1 MDEDTSIRVHSRVA
15 QHASPAMSAVLRRW
29 LIALLCFGGV
39 VAPTLAAS
47 PLVDCNVVKAVPW
60 QPVAP
65 GIWVWPAAE
74 NGEVSPANVGHVLPT
89 SVVVSR
95 GEALVIDPGPS
106 HHHGLRVRE
115 SLACRFKAR
124 VRWVVN
130 THAHAENVMANSA
143 FADLLQTGQLEILA
157 SAATRS
163 GMQQRCP
170 DCLASLTTRAGATA
184 LAGTHIVLP
193 SRTLV
198 VGERLR
204 VGALSL
210 VVQAIE
216 PGHTDGDLVLWN
228 ARHRVLWAG
237 GLVYDGR
244 VPELAQG
251 SLDGWLA
258 ALPRLQA
265 LRPRQVL
272 GTVWSRAPEAGDP
285 PPALAATK
293 AYLAA
298 LRARV
303 LLAMDEG
310 HQPQETAWGDL
321 PAYRDWAGYEARH
334 GFNLQRSWREL
345 EPVWMERS
353 VPPAPPAAS
362 PPRGGAS
369 GPAKPVPPHPDT
381 RPSAPETR

>member
-1 MDEDTSIRVHSRVA
+1 MHVHRRA
-15 QHASPAMSAVLRRW
+15 HHAGHWVSAVLHRW
-29 LIALLCFGGV
+29 LTTLLCLGGF
-39 VAPTLAAS
+39 VAPALATGPS
-47 PLVDCNVVKAVPW
+47 PDCLAVDAVPW

-74 NGEVSPANVGHVLPT
+74 NGEVSPDNAGHVLPT

-106 HHHGLRVRE
+106 HRHGLRVRA
-115 SLACRFKAR
+115 SLACRFKAKP
-124 VRWVVN
+124 RWVVN
-130 THAHAENVMANSA
+130 SHAHAENVLANSA
-143 FADLLQTGQLEILA
+143 FADLLEAGQVEILA

-163 GMQQRCP
+163 AMRQRCA
-170 DCLASLTTRAGATA
+170 DCLVSLTNRVGAAA
-184 LAGTHIVLP
+184 LADTQIVLP

-204 VGALSL
+204 VGTLSL

-216 PGHTDGDLVLWN
+216 PGHTEGDLVLWN

-258 ALPRLQA
+258 ALERLQA

-272 GTVWSRAPEAGDP
+272 GMVRSSAAAAGDP
-285 PPALAATK
+285 PPALAATQG
-293 AYLAA
+293 YLTA

-310 HQPQETAWGDL
+310 HQPHETTWGEL
-321 PAYRDWAGYEARH
+321 PAYLDWTGYEARH
-334 GFNLQRSWREL
+334 GFNLQRAWREL
-345 EPVWMERS
+345 EPVWMDQGA
-353 VPPAPPAAS
+353 APT
-362 PPRGGAS
+362 
-369 GPAKPVPPHPDT
+369 K
-381 RPSAPETR
+381 

>member
-1 MDEDTSIRVHSRVA
+1 
-15 QHASPAMSAVLRRW
+15 MSAVLIRW
-29 LIALLCFGGV
+29 LVALLCFGGFV
-39 VAPTLAAS
+39 MPSHATGPS
-47 PLVDCNVVKAVPW
+47 PDCQAVDAVPW

-74 NGEVSPANVGHVLPT
+74 NGEVSPANAGHVLPT

-106 HHHGLRVRE
+106 HRHGLRVRA

-143 FADLLQTGQLEILA
+143 FADLLETGQLEILA
-157 SAATRS
+157 SAATRRA
-163 GMQQRCP
+163 MQQRCP
-170 DCLASLTTRAGATA
+170 DCLASLTTRAGAKA
-184 LAGTHIVLP
+184 MAGTHIVLP
-193 SRTLV
+193 SRTLA

-204 VGALSL
+204 VGLLSL
-210 VVQAIE
+210 RVQAIE
-216 PGHTDGDLVLWN
+216 PGHTEGDLVLWN

-258 ALPRLQA
+258 ALPRLLA
-265 LRPRQVL
+265 LRPQQVI
-272 GTVWSRAPEAGDP
+272 GTVWSRAPAAEAP
-285 PPALAATK
+285 PPALGATER
-293 AYLAA
+293 YLKG

-303 LLAMDEG
+303 LLAMDQG

-321 PAYRDWAGYEARH
+321 PAYRDWAGYSERH
-334 GFNLQRSWREL
+334 GFNLQRAWREL
-345 EPVWMERS
+345 EPVWMEQ
-353 VPPAPPAAS
+353 
-362 PPRGGAS
+362 GA
-369 GPAKPVPPHPDT
+369 
-381 RPSAPETR
+381 PSALPLPGQMQPIQGR

>member
-1 MDEDTSIRVHSRVA
+1 MRNRSIVVMHGAKGS
-15 QHASPAMSAVLRRW
+15 AMSNWVLRW
-29 LIALLCFGGV
+29 LTALLCLGGFV
-39 VAPTLAAS
+39 VPVLAAGPS
-47 PLVDCNVVKAVPW
+47 TDCQAADAVPW
-60 QPVAP
+60 QPAAP

-74 NGEVSPANVGHVLPT
+74 NGEVSPANAGHVLPT

-106 HHHGLRVRE
+106 HRHGLRVRA

-143 FADLLQTGQLEILA
+143 FTDLLEAGQLEILA
-157 SAATRS
+157 SAATRRA
-163 GMQQRCP
+163 MQQRCP
-170 DCLASLTTRAGATA
+170 DCLASLTTRAGGTA
-184 LAGTHIVLP
+184 LAGTRIVLP
-193 SRTLV
+193 SRTLA

-204 VGALSL
+204 VGLLSL
-210 VVQAIE
+210 QVQAIE
-216 PGHTDGDLVLWN
+216 PGHTEGDLVLWN

-258 ALPRLQA
+258 AMPRLQA

-272 GTVWSRAPEAGDP
+272 GTVWSRAPAAGEP
-285 PPALAATK
+285 PPTLAATQS
-293 AYLAA
+293 YLTA

-303 LLAMDEG
+303 LQAMDEG
-310 HQPQETAWGDL
+310 LQPQETAWGDL
-321 PAYRDWAGYEARH
+321 PVYRDWAGYSERH
-334 GFNLQRSWREL
+334 GFNLQRAWREL
-345 EPVWMERS
+345 EPVWMEQG
-353 VPPAPPAAS
+353 AA
-362 PPRGGAS
+362 
-369 GPAKPVPPHPDT
+369 PAK
-381 RPSAPETR
+381 

>member
-1 MDEDTSIRVHSRVA
+1 MKTLRYRA
-15 QHASPAMSAVLRRW
+15 THAGPAMSTVLRRW

-39 VAPTLAAS
+39 VVPALAVG
-47 PLVDCNVVKAVPW
+47 PPVDCKAVDAVPW
-60 QPVAP
+60 QAVAP

-74 NGEVSPANVGHVLPT
+74 NGEVAPANAGHVLPT
-89 SVVVSR
+89 SVVVSH

-106 HHHGLRVRE
+106 HRHGHRVRA

-124 VRWVVN
+124 VRGLVN

-143 FADLLQTGQLEILA
+143 FADLLDAGQLEILA

-170 DCLASLTTRAGATA
+170 DCLASLTTRAGSEA
-184 LAGTHIVLP
+184 LAGTQIVLP
-193 SRTLV
+193 SRVLA

-210 VVQAIE
+210 RVMAIE
-216 PGHTDGDLVLWN
+216 PGHTEGDLVLWN

-237 GLVYDGR
+237 GLVYEGR

-265 LRPRQVL
+265 LRPQQVI
-272 GTVWSRAPEAGDP
+272 GTVWSRAPAAEAP
-285 PPALAATK
+285 PPALGATER
-293 AYLAA
+293 YLKG

-310 HQPQETAWGDL
+310 HQPQETAWGEL

-334 GFNLQRSWREL
+334 GFNLQRAWREL
-345 EPVWMERS
+345 EPVWMGRS
-353 VPPAPPAAS
+353 DPPAPPAAS

>member
-1 MDEDTSIRVHSRVA
+1 
-15 QHASPAMSAVLRRW
+15 MSAVLIRW
-29 LIALLCFGGV
+29 LVALLCFGGFV
-39 VAPTLAAS
+39 MPSHATGPS
-47 PLVDCNVVKAVPW
+47 PDCQAVDAVPW

-74 NGEVSPANVGHVLPT
+74 NGEVSPANAGHVLPT

-106 HHHGLRVRE
+106 HRHGHPVRA
-115 SLACRFKAR
+115 SLACRFKAQ
-124 VRWVVN
+124 VRWLVN

-143 FADLLQTGQLEILA
+143 FADLLDAGQLEILA

-170 DCLASLTTRAGATA
+170 DCLASLTTRAGSEA
-184 LAGTHIVLP
+184 LAGTQIVLP
-193 SRTLV
+193 SRVLA
-198 VGERLR
+198 VGERLQ

-210 VVQAIE
+210 RVMAIE
-216 PGHTDGDLVLWN
+216 PGHTEGDLVLWN

-251 SLDGWLA
+251 SVDGWLA
-258 ALPRLQA
+258 ALERLQA
-265 LRPRQVL
+265 LRPQQVL
-272 GTVWSRAPEAGDP
+272 GTVWSREPVAGDP
-285 PPALAATK
+285 PPALAATQG
-293 AYLAA
+293 YLAA

-303 LLAMDEG
+303 LQAMDEG

-321 PAYRDWAGYEARH
+321 PAYRDWAGYSERH
-334 GFNLQRSWREL
+334 GFNLQRAWREL
-345 EPVWMERS
+345 EPVWMEQ
-353 VPPAPPAAS
+353 
-362 PPRGGAS
+362 GAVR
-369 GPAKPVPPHPDT
+369 KK
-381 RPSAPETR
+381 

>member
-1 MDEDTSIRVHSRVA
+1 
-15 QHASPAMSAVLRRW
+15 MSAVLIRW
-29 LIALLCFGGV
+29 LVALLCFGGFV
-39 VAPTLAAS
+39 MPSHATGPS
-47 PLVDCNVVKAVPW
+47 PDCQAVNAVPW

-74 NGEVSPANVGHVLPT
+74 NGEVSPANAGRVLPT

-106 HHHGLRVRE
+106 HRHGLRVRD
-115 SLACRFKAR
+115 SLACRFKAQ

-143 FADLLQTGQLEILA
+143 FADLLEAGQLEILA
-157 SAATRS
+157 SAATRRA
-163 GMQQRCP
+163 MQQRCP

-184 LAGTHIVLP
+184 MAGTHIVLP
-193 SRTLV
+193 SRTLA

-204 VGALSL
+204 VGRLSL
-210 VVQAIE
+210 RVQAIE
-216 PGHTDGDLVLWN
+216 PGHTEGDLVLWN

-272 GTVWSRAPEAGDP
+272 GTVWSRAPAAGEP
-285 PPALAATK
+285 PPTLAATQS
-293 AYLAA
+293 YLTA

-303 LLAMDEG
+303 LQAMDEG

-321 PAYRDWAGYEARH
+321 PAYRDWAGYSERH
-334 GFNLQRSWREL
+334 GFNLQRAWREL

-353 VPPAPPAAS
+353 DPPAPPAAS

-381 RPSAPETR
+381 RTSAPETR

>member
-1 MDEDTSIRVHSRVA
+1 
-15 QHASPAMSAVLRRW
+15 MSAVLIRW
-29 LIALLCFGGV
+29 LVALLCFGGFV
-39 VAPTLAAS
+39 VPVLAAGPS
-47 PLVDCNVVKAVPW
+47 TDCQAADAVPW

-74 NGEVSPANVGHVLPT
+74 NGEVSPANAGHVLPT

-106 HHHGLRVRE
+106 HRHGLRVRE
-115 SLACRFKAR
+115 SLACRFKAQ

-143 FADLLQTGQLEILA
+143 FADLLDAGQLEILA
-157 SAATRS
+157 SAATRRA
-163 GMQQRCP
+163 MQQRCP

-184 LAGTHIVLP
+184 MAGTRTVLP
-193 SRTLV
+193 SRTLA

-204 VGALSL
+204 VGLLSL
-210 VVQAIE
+210 RVQAIE
-216 PGHTDGDLVLWN
+216 PGHTEGDLVLWN

-272 GTVWSRAPEAGDP
+272 GTVWSRAPAAGEP
-285 PPALAATK
+285 PPTLAATQS
-293 AYLAA
+293 YLTA

-303 LLAMDEG
+303 LQAMDEG

-321 PAYRDWAGYEARH
+321 PAYRDWAGYSERH
-334 GFNLQRSWREL
+334 GFNLQRAWREL
-345 EPVWMERS
+345 EPVWMEQG
-353 VPPAPPAAS
+353 AA
-362 PPRGGAS
+362 
-369 GPAKPVPPHPDT
+369 PAK
-381 RPSAPETR
+381 

>member
-1 MDEDTSIRVHSRVA
+1 
-15 QHASPAMSAVLRRW
+15 MSSVVLRW
-29 LIALLCFGGV
+29 LIAVLCFGGFV
-39 VAPTLAAS
+39 VPSHAADPS
-47 PLVDCNVVKAVPW
+47 TDCGTVDAVPW

-65 GIWVWPAAE
+65 GIWVWSAAE
-74 NGEVSPANVGHVLPT
+74 NGEVSPANAGHVLPT

-106 HHHGLRVRE
+106 HRHGLRVRA

-124 VRWVVN
+124 VRWLVN

-143 FADLLQTGQLEILA
+143 FADLLEAGQLEILA

-163 GMQQRCP
+163 AMQQRCP
-170 DCLASLTTRAGATA
+170 DCLASLTTRAGSEA
-184 LAGTHIVLP
+184 LAGTRTVLP
-193 SRTLV
+193 NRVLA

-204 VGALSL
+204 VGSLSL
-210 VVQAIE
+210 RVMAIE
-216 PGHTDGDLVLWN
+216 PGHTEGDLVLWN

-293 AYLAA
+293 GYLTA

-303 LLAMDEG
+303 LWAMDEG
-310 HQPQETAWGDL
+310 HQPQETAWGEL
-321 PAYRDWAGYEARH
+321 PAYRNWAGYEARH
-334 GFNLQRSWREL
+334 GFNLQRAWREL
-345 EPVWMERS
+345 EPVWMNQ
-353 VPPAPPAAS
+353 
-362 PPRGGAS
+362 G
-369 GPAKPVPPHPDT
+369 PVPT
-381 RPSAPETR
+381 K